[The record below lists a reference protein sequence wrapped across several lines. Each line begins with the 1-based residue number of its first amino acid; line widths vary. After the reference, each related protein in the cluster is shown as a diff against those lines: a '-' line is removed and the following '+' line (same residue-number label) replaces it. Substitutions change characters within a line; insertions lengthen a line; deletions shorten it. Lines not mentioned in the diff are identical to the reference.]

1 MDQLTTKSAR
11 KKLPIILQTLKANHQ
26 QVNIQELFTN
36 NELYDSGG
44 ETPQN
49 NNNYLPGTEFH
60 VDSPFET
67 LSITSS
73 SNSTPRRNTKR
84 TANET
89 VAASAAAR
97 DELERIGDEE
107 ETFVA
112 NKKSR
117 EASGVSSSGV
127 GSGSRNKQSS
137 VSTEETVVVVRSPA
151 ESTNNN
157 KKARRDSAEKF
168 VVSIKKI
175 KKKIYKC
182 QIITTYVQ
190 QVFSLDRKV
199 MISSKVLK
207 EEDRDVVIKK
217 REFEDMYGKDKICL
231 APIDE
236 HLVKFIEN

>member
-26 QVNIQELFTN
+26 QVNIQDLFTN

-49 NNNYLPGTEFH
+49 NNYPPSTDVH
-60 VDSPFET
+60 IDSPFET

-89 VAASAAAR
+89 VATIAAAG
-97 DELERIGDEE
+97 DEVERIGDEE

-117 EASGVSSSGV
+117 EVSSVSSGV

-137 VSTEETVVVVRSPA
+137 VSTEDTVVVVRSPA
-151 ESTNNN
+151 ESTNN

-190 QVFSLDRKV
+190 QVYSLDRKV
-199 MISSKVLK
+199 MLSSKVLK
-207 EEDRDVVIKK
+207 EEDCGDVVIKK
-217 REFEDMYGKDKICL
+217 REFEDMVGKDKIVL

-236 HLVKFIEN
+236 HLVKFLEY